1 MSHLSELRIEAL
13 ALAVADRL
21 GRTPG
26 LQTVDRGK
34 VVREV
39 EKRLKTAFQADSNLD
54 QQVRARIESLSRQV
68 PEGSREWEILYRQY
82 SEELARRRA

>member
-1 MSHLSELRIEAL
+1 MSRFGEQRIESL

-21 GRTPG
+21 GKTVG
-26 LQTVDRGK
+26 LRVVDRGK

-39 EKRLKTAFQADSNLD
+39 EKRLKIAFQADVSLD
-54 QQVRARIESLSRQV
+54 LEVRARIESLSRQV

-82 SEELARRRA
+82 SEELARRRG